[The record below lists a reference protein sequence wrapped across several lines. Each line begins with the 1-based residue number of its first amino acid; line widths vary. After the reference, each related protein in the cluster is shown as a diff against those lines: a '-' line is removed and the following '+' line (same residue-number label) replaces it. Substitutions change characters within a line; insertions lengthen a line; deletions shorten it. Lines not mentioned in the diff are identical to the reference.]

1 MRYGQN
7 PIKSVESVAAPAPV
21 TVVIITYIPFLA
33 GYYEESLDVLKLCL
47 GSLRDGDEGHFD
59 LLVFD
64 NGSCAEVRDFL
75 LAEQAAERIQLLM
88 LSERNLGKAG
98 TWNIALSAAPGET
111 VVYADSD
118 VRFYPGWLQTQIELL
133 DHFPKV
139 GMLTA
144 MPILT
149 PQKYSSATL
158 DWARNSKEASSEEGP
173 LIPWEDFWR
182 HARTLGDTEKAAR
195 DFYDAHPATRLSY
208 KGKEALVGAAHFQF
222 AARKAVLQDV
232 LPIPAERPMGRVRL
246 LDEAVNAKGYL
257 RLCTSDWYV
266 EHIGNSLPEDA
277 TALEQSPAPR
287 SKSFWQR
294 GLTRK
299 LLHWV
304 YTRTFRLLYRD

>member
-7 PIKSVESVAAPAPV
+7 PIKSVDSIAAPAPV

-47 GSLRDGDEGHFD
+47 GSLRDGDESNFD

-75 LAEQAAERIQLLM
+75 LDEQAAERIQLLM

-98 TWNIALSAAPGET
+98 AWNVALSAAPGET

-118 VRFYPGWLQTQIELL
+118 VRFCPGWLKAQLELL
-133 DHFPKV
+133 DHFPNV

-158 DWARNSKEASSEEGP
+158 DWAKEDKEAGSEEGS

-182 HARTLGDTEKAAR
+182 HARTLGDSEAEAR
-195 DFYDAHPATRLSY
+195 DFYEANPATRLSY
-208 KGKEALVGAAHFQF
+208 KGKQALVGAAHFQF
-222 AARKAVLQDV
+222 AARKAVLQRV

-246 LDEAVNAKGYL
+246 LDEAINAKGYL
-257 RLCTSDWYV
+257 RLCTPAWYV

-277 TALEQSPAPR
+277 TALGQQPTPG

-294 GLTRK
+294 GLARK
-299 LLHWV
+299 LLHWI
-304 YTRTFRLLYRD
+304 YTRTFRLLYRG